1 MAAPELDPL
10 TGQYT
15 TGHVWN
21 GIKELRTPVP
31 AWWLMVWFA
40 CIAFAL
46 GYVIF
51 YPSFPSL
58 SGFARGTLD
67 WSTRTELAEDTAAA
81 RQRQAGYLS
90 RISSLPVGAILK
102 DPDLSRFAFNGGRAA
117 FAVNCI
123 ACHGAGAGGQIG
135 QFPSLID
142 DDWIWGGSIEEVYRT
157 IRHGIRNGSDEAR
170 SSVMPTFGGMLSPQ
184 QIEQVADYVQSLNPV
199 AKMQDRRAS
208 LPGATIFAENCAAC
222 HGAEGQGGREAGAP
236 RLNDA
241 IWLYGGA
248 RSQIAAQV
256 TQPRHGVMPAF
267 GLRLS
272 DETVKMLAV
281 YVHSLGGGEPSGSSP

>member
-1 MAAPELDPL
+1 MAAPERDPL

-31 AWWLMVWFA
+31 AWWLMVWFV

-46 GYVIF
+46 GYIVF

-58 SGFARGTLD
+58 SGFAPGSLR
-67 WSTRTELAEDTAAA
+67 WSARSDLAEDIAIAK
-81 RQRQAGYLS
+81 QRQATYLS
-90 RISSLPVGAILK
+90 RISSLPIEAILK
-102 DPDLSRFAFNGGRAA
+102 DPDLSRFAFNGGHAA
-117 FAVNCI
+117 FVVNCI
-123 ACHGAGAGGQIG
+123 ACHGASAGGQIG

-142 DDWIWGGSIEEVYRT
+142 DDWIWGGSIEEIYRT
-157 IRHGIRNGSDEAR
+157 IRYGIRNASDESR
-170 SSVMPTFGGMLSPQ
+170 SSMMPTFGGLLSSQ
-184 QIEQVADYVQSLNPV
+184 QIEQVADYVQALNPN
-199 AKMQDRRAS
+199 AKGHDGIES
-208 LPGATIFAENCAAC
+208 LPGAAIFEQNCVGC
-222 HGAEGQGGREAGAP
+222 HGAQGQGGREMGAP

-248 RSQIAAQV
+248 RLQIMAQV
-256 TQPRHGVMPAF
+256 THPRHGVMPAF
-267 GLRLS
+267 GLRLA

-281 YVHSLGGGEPSGSSP
+281 YVHSLGGGEPSGGAK

>member
-1 MAAPELDPL
+1 MAAPERDPL

-21 GIKELRTPVP
+21 GIKELSTPVP

-46 GYVIF
+46 GYIIF

-58 SGFARGTLD
+58 SGFAPGTLN
-67 WSTRTELAEDTAAA
+67 WSARSELVEDIAAA
-81 RQRQAGYLS
+81 RQQQANYLS
-90 RISSLPVGAILK
+90 RISKLPVETILK
-102 DPDLSRFAFNGGRAA
+102 DADLSRFAFNGGRAA

-123 ACHGAGAGGQIG
+123 ACHGASAGGQIG

-142 DDWIWGGSIEEVYRT
+142 DDWIWGGAIEDVYRT

-170 SSVMPTFGGMLSPQ
+170 SSMMPTFGGTLSAQ
-184 QIEQVADYVQSLNPV
+184 QIEQVAEYVQTLNPA
-199 AKMQDRRAS
+199 AKQHDSGAS
-208 LPGATIFAENCAAC
+208 LPGAAIFAENCVGC
-222 HGAEGQGGREAGAP
+222 HGAQGQGGREVGAP

-248 RSQIAAQV
+248 KQQIAAQV
-256 TQPRHGVMPAF
+256 THPRHGVMPAF
-267 GLRLS
+267 GLRLP

-281 YVHSLGGGEPSGSSP
+281 YVHSLGGGEPSGGAQ